1 MSILNSKINISKYGK
16 RYNYAETKFICLP
29 ENVSLARMITGS
41 FITNSNEKS
50 LDLTVS
56 QLEEIKVAVSEA
68 VSNAIIHGYN
78 SDNISIVTLI
88 LESYEK
94 ALIIKIS
101 DNGIGIENI
110 EQAIQPS
117 FSTKAERMGL
127 GFAFMH
133 SFMDEVIVDSQ
144 PNCGTKVTMIKKLPI
159 KDTYL

>member
-1 MSILNSKINISKYGK
+1 MKTNYGK
-16 RYNYAETKFICLP
+16 KYNYVKVQFVCHS
-29 ENVSLARMITGS
+29 ENVSLARMLTS
-41 FITNSNEKS
+41 CFITNSNEKN

-78 SDNISIVTLI
+78 SDGKSMVTFT
-88 LESYEK
+88 LESREK
-94 ALIIKIS
+94 ALIVGIS
-101 DNGIGIENI
+101 DSGAGIEDV

-133 SFMDEVIVDSQ
+133 SFMDKVIVKSEKDK
-144 PNCGTKVTMIKKLPI
+144 GTDVTLIKNLPI
-159 KDTYL
+159 REESL

>member
-1 MSILNSKINISKYGK
+1 MKSNYGK
-16 RYNYAETKFICLP
+16 QLNYVKTQFICHS
-29 ENVSLARMITGS
+29 ENVGLSRMLTGC
-41 FITNSNEKS
+41 FVGNSNEKN

-78 SDNISIVTLI
+78 SDNKGIVTFI

-101 DNGIGIENI
+101 DKGTGIENI
-110 EQAIQPS
+110 EQAVQPS

-127 GFAFMH
+127 GFAFMN
-133 SFMDEVIVDSQ
+133 SFMDEVIVDSEIGK
-144 PNCGTKVTMIKKLPI
+144 GTTVTLIKKLPI
-159 KDTYL
+159 KEEMF

>member
-1 MSILNSKINISKYGK
+1 MKNKYGK
-16 RYNYAETKFICLP
+16 KFNCIKSQFVCLS

-41 FITNSNEKS
+41 FITNSNEKA

-78 SDNISIVTLI
+78 SDNKGIVTLT

-101 DNGIGIENI
+101 DDGAGIENI

-117 FSTKAERMGL
+117 FSTTAEDIFNQR
-127 GFAFMH
+127 GFIFIISLNRKVKHIAN
-133 SFMDEVIVDSQ
+133 SFK
-144 PNCGTKVTMIKKLPI
+144 NR
-159 KDTYL
+159 

>member
-1 MSILNSKINISKYGK
+1 MNSKKSTAEYGK
-16 RYNYAETKFICLP
+16 KFNSITARFICLP
-29 ENVSLARMITGS
+29 ENVSLARMITGC

-68 VSNAIIHGYN
+68 VSNAVIHGYN
-78 SDNISIVTLI
+78 NNNTGIVTLM

-127 GFAFMH
+127 GFAFMY
-133 SFMDEVIVDSQ
+133 SFMDEVIVDSK
-144 PNCGTKVTMIKKLPI
+144 PNCGTTVTMMKNLPV
-159 KDTYL
+159 KDTYI